1 MKSSKILK
9 ILKLL
14 LDSKK
19 GYNYKGNLVLKNS
32 NKIYLVQIFY
42 RILNFL
48 IFFVK
53 PMMLKTNTILLK
65 NE

>member
-53 PMMLKTNTILLK
+53 PMTLKTNTILLK